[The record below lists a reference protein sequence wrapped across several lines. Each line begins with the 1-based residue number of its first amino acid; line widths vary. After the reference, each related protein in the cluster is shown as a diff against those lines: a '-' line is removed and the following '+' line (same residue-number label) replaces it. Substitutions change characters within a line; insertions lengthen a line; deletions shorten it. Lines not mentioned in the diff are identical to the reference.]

1 MTLDQETETRVGE
14 EPEICVFCIHPIDS
28 KAFISDELKNYRYS
42 GGKGCVDCYGV
53 VILGIQE
60 PTLNDRLNLS
70 EISR

>member
-42 GGKGCVDCYGV
+42 GGGGCADCYKMMDGV
-53 VILGIQE
+53 EE
-60 PTLNDRLNLS
+60 PTLNDRVNIS
-70 EISR
+70 EVTR